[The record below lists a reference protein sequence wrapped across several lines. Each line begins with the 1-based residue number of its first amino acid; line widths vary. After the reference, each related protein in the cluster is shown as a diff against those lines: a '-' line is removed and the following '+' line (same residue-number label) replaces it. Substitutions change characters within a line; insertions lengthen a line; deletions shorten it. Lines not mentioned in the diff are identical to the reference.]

1 MPGRGKYAA
10 IMAGLFISL
19 CAVAF
24 ASLFAGRYA
33 LSAHDVAQILWQGKM
48 PGENEARYS
57 VIFNLRAPRV
67 VAVMLVGGG
76 LAVAGA
82 TFQAVLKNALASP
95 DVLGTSSAS
104 AFGAALGILLSLPF
118 ALSSLL
124 SFLFGV
130 VSLLLVLGI
139 CRLKRRQDALTTLL
153 SGMIIASLF
162 IAFVSVIKYVADPQD
177 TLPAI
182 VFWLM
187 GSFASVAKAQVYWLI
202 PLFAACYLT
211 IYRLR
216 WNMNILSLGD
226 DEARIAGLNPPR
238 LKILLLIAASAL
250 VSASVSLAGVV
261 GWVGLVIPHLERSV
275 LGYNHGR
282 LIPASALSGAL
293 FLLVIDNIARGA
305 TYAEIPIGILTALIG
320 APLFALLF
328 IMSSKHD
335 HR

>member
-1 MPGRGKYAA
+1 MPGRGKYVA

-19 CAVAF
+19 CVVAF

-33 LSAHDVAQILWQGKM
+33 LSAHDVVQILWQGNM
-48 PGENEARYS
+48 PGENQARYS

-139 CRLKRRQDALTTLL
+139 CRLKRRQDALTTIL

-238 LKILLLIAASAL
+238 LKILLLIAASLL

-261 GWVGLVIPHLERSV
+261 G
-275 LGYNHGR
+275 
-282 LIPASALSGAL
+282 GA
-293 FLLVIDNIARGA
+293 AW
-305 TYAEIPIGILTALIG
+305 
-320 APLFALLF
+320 
-328 IMSSKHD
+328 
-335 HR
+335 